1 MVTAKFY
8 LRVLPL
14 FLLLCASLPTRGQ
27 DSQPLPNAPP
37 DHAADTKHIAP
48 NKWYGVVD
56 PGERVAPLYSKD
68 KLVFWLHEEV
78 TPVSLLPAFVSAG
91 YGQLTGGDPKYGID
105 SGAFGE
111 RLGAAAVREASM
123 RFFSDSL
130 FPFLTHS
137 DPRYYRMGSGGFEA
151 RAGYAAERL
160 FIEQRDSGA
169 HGFNFSDIFGRLA
182 ASSLTA
188 AYYPEPSVNAGVV
201 FKTWGTSLAGAAA
214 NNLFLEF
221 WPDIRD
227 AAFHHNHKSRRGQSA
242 TAGNP

>member
-8 LRVLPL
+8 LRFLPL
-14 FLLLCASLPTRGQ
+14 FLLLCAALPTRGQ

-37 DHAADTKHIAP
+37 DHATDTKHIAP

-56 PGERVAPLYSKD
+56 PGQHVEPLYAKD
-68 KLVFWLHEEV
+68 KLMFWMHEEV

-111 RLGAAAVREASM
+111 RLGTAALRQASM

-130 FPFLTHS
+130 LPWVTHT
-137 DPRYYRMGSGGFEA
+137 DPRYYRMGSGSFGA

-160 FIEQRDSGA
+160 FIVQRDSGTRA
-169 HGFNFSDIFGRLA
+169 PNYSDVLGRLA
-182 ASSLTA
+182 ASGLTA
-188 AYYPEPSVNAGVV
+188 AYYPSASVNSTVV
-201 FKTWGTSLAGAAA
+201 FRTWGTSLAGAAA
-214 NNLFLEF
+214 NNVFLEF

-227 AAFHHNHKSRRGQSA
+227 AVFHHNHKSRRGQSA